1 MYLSTLKFDCED
13 ATFWNFAHAPLS
25 LTTCLVHIPCC
36 IHSAGLD
43 MAQELCQTSTGQTHS
58 GLLFVGLRKRAMT
71 AMEGQ
76 WSALS
81 ATFFLSSIIV
91 KSWARS
97 TDNSIWTDYW
107 SLWVMN
113 YYWWLVPE
121 STWHLWYKSWVC
133 TERSDNPRIT
143 RDTSII
149 PGLYQYFNPRI
160 IAAL

>member
-97 TDNSIWTDYW
+97 TDNSIWTDYIDHCESW
-107 SLWVMN
+107 IIITIDG
-113 YYWWLVPE
+113 WLLNL
-121 STWHLWYKSWVC
+121 TGTILCLNWRLWYKSWFY
-133 TERSDNPRIT
+133 TEQSDNPGIT
-143 RDTSII
+143 RGIL
-149 PGLYQYFNPRI
+149 P
-160 IAAL
+160 